1 MPYFMSI
8 GQVPRKRFSQFP
20 DEQGKLFSAEVM
32 GEEGFSSNMSLLY
45 HRHPPSAV
53 VKVEVPEFSAPVLK
67 PNHPLLPRLFDT
79 KDMATGGDP
88 VAQRHLLCGNA
99 DVLVSFVAADSAS
112 GLYRNA
118 TGAELYFVHEGAA
131 KLETVF
137 GSFEIEKGDYVVI
150 PKATTHRW
158 IPRADNPLRALVF
171 EVSGHIRPPR
181 RYLTGT
187 GQFHQEAPYSEL
199 DLRRPAGPLL
209 VEGDNIEVTVKTR
222 EGLTRYT
229 YAKHPFDVVGW
240 FGCNYPFVLNIADF
254 SPITGSFHRP
264 PRRYLTGTGQFHQES
279 PYSELDLRRPE
290 GPLLV
295 EGDNVEVTV
304 KTRDGLTRYT
314 YAKHPFDVVG
324 WFGCNYPFVLNIAD
338 FSPITGSFHRP
349 PPVHQVF
356 EADNCVFCNF
366 VPRMLDYDPRAMPVP
381 SYHSNVDSDE
391 FIFYAEGN
399 FFSRKGSGISR
410 GAISLHPAGHLHGP
424 HPGSWESGPSRVGQR
439 TEEIA
444 VMLDTFKPL
453 LLGPAALAAERPD
466 YVMSWAPKA

>member
-187 GQFHQEAPYSEL
+187 GQFHQESPYSEL

-209 VEGDNIEVTVKTR
+209 VEGDNI
-222 EGLTRYT
+222 
-229 YAKHPFDVVGW
+229 
-240 FGCNYPFVLNIADF
+240 
-254 SPITGSFHRP
+254 
-264 PRRYLTGTGQFHQES
+264 
-279 PYSELDLRRPE
+279 
-290 GPLLV
+290 
-295 EGDNVEVTV
+295 EVTV

>member
-187 GQFHQEAPYSEL
+187 GQFHQESPYSEL
-199 DLRRPAGPLL
+199 DLRRPA
-209 VEGDNIEVTVKTR
+209 
-222 EGLTRYT
+222 
-229 YAKHPFDVVGW
+229 
-240 FGCNYPFVLNIADF
+240 
-254 SPITGSFHRP
+254 
-264 PRRYLTGTGQFHQES
+264 
-279 PYSELDLRRPE
+279 

-356 EADNCVFCNF
+356 EADSCVFCNF